1 MWPAASR
8 WRVQSRWNPSTRN
21 CTKRSIMSIATKRGD
36 AGQTGLPGG
45 VRVSKAHPRVECY
58 GTIDELISQI
68 GLARALCGDT
78 EVNDLARAIQ
88 RELFKVG
95 SAIGTA
101 PESRKP
107 APEITAD
114 MVAALDREVE
124 RIESMPGVLNDW

>member
-36 AGQTGLPGG
+36 SGTTGLPGG
-45 VRVSKAHPRVECY
+45 VRVSKTDPRVECY
-58 GTIDELISQI
+58 GTIDELISQM
-68 GLARALCGDT
+68 GFARSIT
-78 EVNDLARAIQ
+78 SHKEVHDLTREIQ

-107 APEITAD
+107 
-114 MVAALDREVE
+114 
-124 RIESMPGVLNDW
+124 